1 MSSFIGHSEWEVMA
15 SGTPAVLQGLAGAV
29 EKENNVFL
37 TRDKDHS
44 DGGGGGEA
52 WAGDHG

>member
-1 MSSFIGHSEWEVMA
+1 MA